1 MLLELRVQ
9 DFAIIEN
16 VRLEFQ
22 EGLNIMTGETGSG
35 KSVIL
40 KSLALLMGEKSTA
53 EDVRGS
59 AEMAVIEGLFDLSGR
74 EDLKDYLLEQG
85 ITVPDDTLIVKRVV
99 GNNGRSKVYL
109 NGSLSPLHLLRDVVS
124 PLVTVSGN
132 FAPLIELTGQHDN
145 RHLQLKSYHLEL
157 LDLFAGTMK
166 LRQQFEQVYRDYQA
180 NQKDIQ
186 ALEEAEKNREQRIDF
201 LRFQK
206 EEIDQLNL
214 QPGED
219 AQLES
224 KVARARHTQKLSEF
238 CQMLQDAFVDDEDS
252 LVQKLRKVESRFND
266 VKSMDPGLSAKAE
279 QLHALR
285 AQIEE
290 FAYDMESYAK
300 DLSLDPSE
308 LQESEEKLSS
318 LRKLQKKFG
327 ATLDE
332 ILLAHQ
338 EITEELEGLEGMS
351 EKKDEFLQ
359 KQKEF
364 EISLKKLG
372 EDLHK
377 KRQTQATQLAKQVNT
392 ELAELNMKGERFEIA
407 VNKIEEW
414 TSTGITDSEFL
425 LNTKSLAKVASGGEM
440 SRLLLSLKT
449 VVGSQEL
456 PRTYLFDEVD
466 TGVSGPTA
474 EKVGR
479 KLKKIADGQQ
489 VICVTHL
496 PQVAVFGDHHILIEK
511 QKSQLKAHTLS
522 KEETTK
528 EIARLISG
536 EKITASSLEHAKQL
550 QKSVPGRVS
559 GRNA

>member
-1 MLLELRVQ
+1 MGKGTNMLLELRVQ

-22 EGLNIMTGETGSG
+22 DGLNIMTGETGSG

-40 KSLALLMGEKSTA
+40 KSLALLMGEKATS
-53 EDVRGS
+53 EDVRSGTET
-59 AEMAVIEGLFDLSGR
+59 ALIEGLFDLSGR
-74 EDLKDYLLEQG
+74 KDLKEFLTEQG
-85 ITVPDDTLIVKRVV
+85 IDVAEDMMIVKRMVT
-99 GNNGRSKVYL
+99 NNGRSKVYL

-124 PLVTVSGN
+124 PMITVSGH

-166 LRQQFEQVYRDYQA
+166 QRQQFAQVYSEHLA
-180 NQKDIQ
+180 NLKEIT

-201 LRFQK
+201 LKFQK
-206 EEIDQLNL
+206 EEIDALNL

-219 AQLES
+219 TALES

-238 CQMLQDAFVDDEDS
+238 CQALQDVFIDDEDS
-252 LVQKLRKVESRFND
+252 LVQKIRKIESRFSD
-266 VKSMDPGLSAKAE
+266 VKSMDPGLASKAE

-285 AQIEE
+285 AQVEE
-290 FAYDMESYAK
+290 FAYDMQSYAK

-308 LQESEEKLSS
+308 LQDSEEKLSS

-332 ILLAHQ
+332 ILTAHQ
-338 EITEELEGLEGMS
+338 DIIQELDSLESMS
-351 EKKDEFLQ
+351 EKKDELLQ
-359 KQKEF
+359 KKKEF
-364 EISLKKLG
+364 EMSLKKIG

-377 KRQTQATQLAKQVNT
+377 KRLSASAQLSKLVNA
-392 ELAELNMKGERFEIA
+392 ELGELNMKGERFDVAI
-407 VNKIEEW
+407 NKLDDW

-425 LNTKSLAKVASGGEM
+425 LNSRPLAKVASGGEM

-449 VVGSQEL
+449 VVGSAEL

-496 PQVAVFGDHHILIEK
+496 PQVAAFADHHILIEK
-511 QKSQLKAHTLS
+511 QKSQLKAHALTN
-522 KEETTK
+522 KERTQ

-536 EKITASSLEHAKQL
+536 EKITATSLKHAEQL
-550 QKSVPGRVS
+550 LKR
-559 GRNA
+559 

>member
-16 VRLEFQ
+16 VRLEF
-22 EGLNIMTGETGSG
+22 ENGLNIMTGETGSG

-40 KSLALLMGEKSTA
+40 KSLALLMGEKSTS
-53 EDVRGS
+53 EDVRSGC
-59 AEMAVIEGLFDLSGR
+59 ETAVIEGLFDLSGR
-74 EDLKDYLLEQG
+74 DDLKKFLAEQG
-85 ITVPDDTLIVKRVV
+85 IEVADDMMIVKRLVT
-99 GNNGRSKVYL
+99 NNGRSKVYL

-124 PLVTVSGN
+124 PMITVSGH

-157 LDLFAGTMK
+157 LDLYSGTMK
-166 LRQQFEQVYRDYQA
+166 LRQQFEQVYGDYQA
-180 NQKDIQ
+180 NLKDIA

-201 LRFQK
+201 LKFQK

-219 AQLES
+219 VMLES

-238 CQMLQDAFVDDEDS
+238 CQIVQDSFVEDEDS
-252 LVQKLRKVESRFND
+252 ILQKIRKIEGRLSD
-266 VKSMDPGLSAKAE
+266 VKAMDPGLSGKAD
-279 QLHALR
+279 QLHAVR
-285 AQIEE
+285 AQVEE
-290 FAYDMESYAK
+290 FAYDMQTYAR
-300 DLSLDPSE
+300 DLSLDPEE
-308 LQESEEKLSS
+308 LQNSEEKLSS

-327 ATLDE
+327 ATVDE
-332 ILLAHQ
+332 ILVAHQ
-338 EITEELEGLEGMS
+338 EIITELEGLESMS
-351 EKKDEFLQ
+351 EKKDELLQ
-359 KQKEF
+359 KKKEF
-364 EISLKKLG
+364 EISLKKIG

-377 KRQTQATQLAKQVNT
+377 KRQTQSLQLSKLVNT
-392 ELAELNMKGERFEIA
+392 ELAELNMKGERFEVA
-407 VNKIEEW
+407 VNKLDSW
-414 TSTGITDSEFL
+414 TSSGITDSEFL
-425 LNTKSLAKVASGGEM
+425 LNGRPLAKTASGGEM

-479 KLKKIADGQQ
+479 KLKRIADGQQ

-496 PQVAVFGDHHILIEK
+496 PQVAAFADHHILIEK
-511 QKSQLKAHTLS
+511 NKSQLKAHALDA
-522 KEETTK
+522 KEKTQ

-536 EKITASSLEHAKQL
+536 AKITSTSLEHAKQL
-550 QKSVPGRVS
+550 QKSSR
-559 GRNA
+559 

>member
-16 VRLEFQ
+16 VRLEF
-22 EGLNIMTGETGSG
+22 EDGLNIMTGETGSG

-40 KSLALLMGEKSTA
+40 KSLALLMGEKSAA
-53 EDVRGS
+53 EDVRS
-59 AEMAVIEGLFDLSGR
+59 TCETAVIEGLFDLSGR
-74 EDLKDYLLEQG
+74 KDLKKFLSEQG
-85 ITVPDDTLIVKRVV
+85 IESVDDMMIVKRLVT
-99 GNNGRSKVYL
+99 NNGRSKVYL
-109 NGSLSPLHLLRDVVS
+109 NGSLSPLHLLKDVVS

-132 FAPLIELTGQHDN
+132 FAPLIEMTGQHDN

-166 LRQQFEQVYRDYQA
+166 LRQQFEQVYDEYQA
-180 NQKDIQ
+180 NQKDIT
-186 ALEEAEKNREQRIDF
+186 ALEIAEKNREQRIDF
-201 LRFQK
+201 LKFQK

-219 AQLES
+219 AALES

-238 CQMLQDAFVDDEDS
+238 CQIVQDAFVGDEDS
-252 LVQKLRKVESRFND
+252 IVQKIRKIESRFSD
-266 VKSMDPGLSAKAE
+266 VKSMDPGLIAKGEA
-279 QLHALR
+279 LHALR
-285 AQIEE
+285 AQVEE
-290 FAYDMESYAK
+290 FAYDMEAYAN

-308 LQESEEKLSS
+308 LQDSEEKLSS

-327 ATLDE
+327 ASLDE
-332 ILLAHQ
+332 ILKAHQ
-338 EITEELEGLEGMS
+338 EIIEELDGLESMS
-351 EKKDEFLQ
+351 ERKDELLQ
-359 KQKEF
+359 KQKTL

-377 KRQTQATQLAKQVNT
+377 KRLASSVQLSKAVNA
-392 ELAELNMKGERFEIA
+392 ELAELNMKGDRFEIA
-407 VNKIEEW
+407 VNKLEQW
-414 TSTGITDSEFL
+414 VANGLTDAEFL
-425 LNTKSLAKVASGGEM
+425 LNGRALAKVASGGEM

-479 KLKKIADGQQ
+479 KLKKIANGQQ

-496 PQVAVFGDHHILIEK
+496 PQVAAFADHHILIEK
-511 QKSQLKAHTLS
+511 NKAQLKAHSLDA
-522 KEETTK
+522 KEKTQ

-536 EKITASSLEHAKQL
+536 EKITSTSLEHAKQL
-550 QKSVPGRVS
+550 LKGTASLF
-559 GRNA
+559 A